1 MNTPDIKFPA
11 HQDLSLR
18 RSISGTTLS
27 VEDMQATLAK
37 AHCRLIQDLE
47 ELREREVNLRA
58 YENRL
63 RTMQDEFESGRQTG
77 ALKIPSRE
85 ESPLSHTP
93 GADEAW
99 RKLHRARELL
109 EVEQK
114 HMVTERLTLKADKN
128 TLAKRE
134 LAVAEREE
142 RLKAVLERLHAK
154 EEKSKQG
161 LLGFTRAPFGIGKT
175 VFTKS

>member
-11 HQDLSLR
+11 QQGLSLR
-18 RSISGTTLS
+18 RSASGTTLS
-27 VEDMQATLAK
+27 VDDLQATLAK

-63 RTMQDEFESGRQTG
+63 RTMQDEFESGRQAG

-85 ESPLSHTP
+85 DSPLSNTP

-109 EVEQK
+109 EIEQK
-114 HMVTERLTLKADKN
+114 HMVTERHTLRAERD
-128 TLAKRE
+128 AMQERE
-134 LAVAEREE
+134 AAVAVRED
-142 RLKAVLERLHAK
+142 RLKIVLERLQAK

-161 LLGFTRAPFGIGKT
+161 LLGFTRAPFGIG
-175 VFTKS
+175 FTKS